1 MYHWA
6 SDSVAIADLTSRGLD
21 LRALSLAAAS
31 ALEGGTARSES
42 MGVVVGTSDGAS
54 RPAGAAPPGER
65 VLLSLQAPWVVR
77 ACLAWWGSN

>member
-21 LRALSLAAAS
+21 LRALSWAAAS
-31 ALEGGTARSES
+31 ASEGGTARSES
-42 MGVVVGTSDGAS
+42 MGVVVGTSGGAS

-65 VLLSLQAPWVVR
+65 ELLSLQAPWVGQ
-77 ACLAWWGSN
+77 ACLASWGSN